1 MRVRI
6 RGTTFET
13 VEEAARWAE
22 VSPATIYSAMRRGR
36 TDTVGLGG
44 GRKSDYETGGCG
56 GGRRA
61 VSVEMDGV
69 WYPSLS
75 EAERRLGLTK
85 GSLSRKRRR

>member
-1 MRVRI
+1 VRVRI

-44 GRKSDYETGGCG
+44 GRKSEYETGG

-61 VSVEMDGV
+61 VSVELNGV
-69 WYPSLS
+69 RYVSLS